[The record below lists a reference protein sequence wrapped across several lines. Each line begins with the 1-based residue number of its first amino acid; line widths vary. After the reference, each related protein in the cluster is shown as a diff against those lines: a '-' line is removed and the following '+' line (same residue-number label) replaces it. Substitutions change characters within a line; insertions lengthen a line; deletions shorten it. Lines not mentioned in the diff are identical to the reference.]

1 MNFRGLKKFCLVL
14 ENCEEIVLTPDEV
27 VRFRLCGIKNE
38 VIYASGG
45 IIEYQSCEELFLE
58 LSPQA
63 DRHYDWYGE
72 TSEDRAFQR
81 LARPDLTNVELT
93 YEDGTTLYVAVP
105 WENDENEWTNRL
117 QTAVRTKAGTMQI
130 LISRS
135 GSVSEI
141 LPEEPS

>member
-1 MNFRGLKKFCLVL
+1 MNFRGLKKVCLVL

-27 VRFRLCGIKNE
+27 IRFRICGIKKE
-38 VIYASGG
+38 VIYASGSV
-45 IIEYQSCEELFLE
+45 IEHQSCEELFLE

-72 TSEDRAFQR
+72 TSEERAFQR

-93 YEDGTTLYVAVP
+93 YEDGTTLYVAMP
-105 WENDENEWTNRL
+105 WDNGENEWTNRL
-117 QTAVRTKAGTMQI
+117 QTSFRTKAGTMQI

-135 GSVSEI
+135 GNVSE
-141 LPEEPS
+141 LLQEE

>member
-1 MNFRGLKKFCLVL
+1 MNFRGLKKVCLVL

-27 VRFRLCGIKNE
+27 IRFRIKKE
-38 VIYASGG
+38 VIYASGSV
-45 IIEYQSCEELFLE
+45 IEHQSCEELFLE

-72 TSEDRAFQR
+72 TSEERAFQR

-93 YEDGTTLYVAVP
+93 YEDGTTLYVAAP
-105 WENDENEWTNRL
+105 WDNGENEWRNRL
-117 QTAVRTKAGTMQI
+117 QTSFRTKAGTMQI

-135 GSVSEI
+135 GNVSEL
-141 LPEEPS
+141 LPEE

>member
-72 TSEDRAFQR
+72 TSEDRTFQR

-105 WENDENEWTNRL
+105 WENGENEWANRL

-141 LPEEPS
+141 LPEESS